1 MLRITIVQIVL
12 AFVLLTG
19 ISKTSTAQSLPVPDR
34 SDDAISGS
42 EFKDSVDSF
51 SLENREEKIFLEI
64 INGNVPGFLRKLS
77 TVSFSQ
83 TVGDSIYKVTYY
95 VIPDYLAVGSDE
107 DYFLMSM
114 TPVLAQKICNALGFT
129 LPTKKM
135 VDQIWSAALVKLAP
149 TPIQASPRMI
159 TIPVMWQHN
168 EMVKDQRA
176 AFLNGFPLGSLAA
189 GHKKDVIISHKIYG
203 NPSPERVVIYGWHY
217 QNGDPIQPVYSG
229 HDNEYADYSHGIR
242 LVQDSVLVNGEMRR
256 ISELLKDPELSA
268 LFSDEGMILKP
279 FYPLE
284 LKQ

>member
-1 MLRITIVQIVL
+1 
-12 AFVLLTG
+12 
-19 ISKTSTAQSLPVPDR
+19 
-34 SDDAISGS
+34 
-42 EFKDSVDSF
+42 
-51 SLENREEKIFLEI
+51 
-64 INGNVPGFLRKLS
+64 
-77 TVSFSQ
+77 
-83 TVGDSIYKVTYY
+83 
-95 VIPDYLAVGSDE
+95 
-107 DYFLMSM
+107 
-114 TPVLAQKICNALGFT
+114 
-129 LPTKKM
+129 
-135 VDQIWSAALVKLAP
+135 
-149 TPIQASPRMI
+149 
-159 TIPVMWQHN
+159 MWQHN